1 MSEIK
6 SKVAKT
12 FDDWSSWYDDRF
24 GGWMKYSTNMVLNEF
39 NIRENPTCLDVA
51 CGTGISTFEL
61 MKKCGNKGKFYGVDI
76 SRNMIRAAENIAS
89 KKDLLNVEFRYG
101 DVERIDFPDAYFDL
115 VLCNMSLHFFP
126 NKLKALKEISR
137 VLKPGGQWAFTYAG
151 KPNRQ
156 EILTIAHNV
165 VAGHP
170 DLQGLHAALLDTENW
185 PVSLEESFDLLE
197 SAGLKISNI
206 YERRSID
213 YFDPSFI
220 VSDSCSLWD
229 YWQQETP
236 TLMVNTIREEL
247 HDGAKKAASL
257 RGLKVTSLII
267 FAWGTKQID

>member
-1 MSEIK
+1 MSDVK
-6 SKVAKT
+6 SKVAQT

-24 GGWMKYSTNMVLNEF
+24 SGWMKYSTNMVLNEL
-39 NIRENPTCLDVA
+39 NISENPTCLDVA

-61 MKKCGNKGKFYGVDI
+61 MKKCNNKGKFYGIDI
-76 SRNMIRAAENIAS
+76 SRNMIKAAKNIAS

-137 VLKPGGQWAFTYAG
+137 VLKPSGQWAFTYTA
-151 KPNRQ
+151 KPNRR
-156 EILTIAHNV
+156 EIMTIAHRV
-165 VAGHP
+165 VAGHS
-170 DLQGLHAALLDTENW
+170 DLQGLKTALLDTENW
-185 PVSLEESFDLLE
+185 PVSLEDSLDLME
-197 SAGLKISNI
+197 SAGLVISNI

-213 YFDPSFI
+213 YVDPSFI

-229 YWQQETP
+229 YWQQEIP
-236 TLMVNTIREEL
+236 TMMIDTIREEL
-247 HDGAKKAASL
+247 HDGAKKAASS

-267 FAWGTKQID
+267 FAWGKNQ